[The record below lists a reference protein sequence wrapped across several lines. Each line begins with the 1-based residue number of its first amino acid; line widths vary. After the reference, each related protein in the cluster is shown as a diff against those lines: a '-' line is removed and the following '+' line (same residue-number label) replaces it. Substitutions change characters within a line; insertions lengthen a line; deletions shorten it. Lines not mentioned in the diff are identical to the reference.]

1 MNDLG
6 RTLRYLR
13 PYWRTTLGA
22 FVSLLLVTGGNL
34 ISPQVLRAVID
45 QGITPRNLQI
55 ILLMSLALLAVATVR
70 NLFTFT
76 QSYWSEK
83 ASQGVAY
90 DLRNTIYAKLETLS
104 FSYHDKAQTGQLMTR
119 VTSDVEQ
126 VRSFIGASF
135 LQMVNAIFMLLG
147 SAAILLAMNWR
158 LALIALAIV
167 PTILLVFAFFIGRI
181 APLFREVQQKLGNL
195 NTVLQENLAG
205 VKVVKAFAR
214 EPYELQRYRAANND
228 LLGENLKI
236 MRGIALS
243 FPLVFFFANLG
254 TLGVVWVGG
263 LQVIGG
269 ALSVGELVAFNTYLS
284 FLLFPIFILGG
295 SLTAITQASASA
307 RRVFEVLDVPIEIA
321 DKPGAQ
327 SLKQVDGR
335 VEFRNVSFQ
344 YAGSEA
350 AALKDISFV
359 AAPGQTVAILGRTGS
374 GKSSIINLIPRF
386 YDVRAGQVLI
396 DGHDVR
402 DVTLADLR
410 AQIGIVLQETTL
422 FSGSIRDN
430 IAYGRP
436 NATDAEIEAMAR
448 AAQAHEFISSFPEG
462 YATIVGERGVGLS
475 GGQRQRIAIAR
486 ALLRDPRILILDDST
501 SALDAE
507 TEYQIQLALQRLM
520 QNRTSFVIAQR
531 ISTVRNAD
539 LILLLDKG
547 SLIAQG
553 SYEELITNCGPF
565 CELLETQFDAQGR
578 RVEEEVRG

>member
-6 RTLRYLR
+6 RSLRYLR

-55 ILLMSLALLAVATVR
+55 ILLMSLALLAVAVVR

-126 VRSFIGASF
+126 VRNFIGASF
-135 LQMVNAIFMLLG
+135 LQMVNAIVTLIG
-147 SAAILLAMNWR
+147 SAAILLVMNWR

-214 EPYELQRYRAANND
+214 EPYELQRYSAANDD
-228 LLGENLKI
+228 LLVENLKI

-243 FPLVFFFANLG
+243 FPLVFFIANLG

-269 ALSVGELVAFNTYLS
+269 GLSIGELVAFNTYLS
-284 FLLFPIFILGG
+284 FLLFPVFILGG

-307 RRVFEVLDVPIEIA
+307 QRVFEVLDVPVEIA

-327 SLKQVDGR
+327 PLKHVDGR

-359 AAPGQTVAILGRTGS
+359 AEPGRTVAVLGRTGS

-386 YDVRAGQVLI
+386 YDVRAGHVLI

-402 DVTLADLR
+402 DVTLATLR

-436 NATDAEIEAMAR
+436 DATDAEIEAMAR
-448 AAQAHEFISSFPEG
+448 AAQAHEFITSFPEG

-520 QNRTSFVIAQR
+520 ENRTSFVIAQR

-547 SLIAQG
+547 QLVAQG

-578 RVEEEVRG
+578 RIEEEVSG